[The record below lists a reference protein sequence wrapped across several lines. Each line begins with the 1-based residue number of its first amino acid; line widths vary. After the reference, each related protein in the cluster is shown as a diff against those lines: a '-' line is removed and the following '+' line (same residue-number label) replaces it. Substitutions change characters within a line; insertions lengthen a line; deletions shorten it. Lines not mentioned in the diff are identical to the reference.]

1 MNKNEILEKINAAG
15 ITEADLTTA
24 FSVQSDVDLR
34 RENEMLKVKAAKLE
48 DQQRQAI
55 DIANK
60 AIEQKKIQDEVNRK
74 ALIAQLVVDSNGKW
88 TEAEL
93 DQKTTSELNI
103 IKTCY
108 MKSTDNTFASI
119 AAYEAEQKRMT
130 IPKLT
135 AFGTD
140 LNNNNTNPMIGA
152 N

>member
-1 MNKNEILEKINAAG
+1 MNKNEILEKINAVG
-15 ITEADLTTA
+15 ITEADIAAA

-88 TEAEL
+88 TETEL
-93 DQKTTSELNI
+93 DQKTTSELNL

-108 MKSTDNTFASI
+108 MKSTDDTFASI

-130 IPKLT
+130 SPKLT
-135 AFGTD
+135 AFGAD
-140 LNNNNTNPMIGA
+140 LNNNTNPAVVGA
-152 N
+152 R

>member
-1 MNKNEILEKINAAG
+1 MSKNEILEKLKAAG
-15 ITEADLTTA
+15 ITDADIALAYPT
-24 FSVQSDVDLR
+24 QSDVDLR

-88 TEAEL
+88 TETEL
-93 DQKTTSELNI
+93 DQKTTSELNL

-108 MKSTDNTFASI
+108 MKSTDDTFASI

-130 IPKLT
+130 TPKLT

-140 LNNNNTNPMIGA
+140 LNNLKVGA